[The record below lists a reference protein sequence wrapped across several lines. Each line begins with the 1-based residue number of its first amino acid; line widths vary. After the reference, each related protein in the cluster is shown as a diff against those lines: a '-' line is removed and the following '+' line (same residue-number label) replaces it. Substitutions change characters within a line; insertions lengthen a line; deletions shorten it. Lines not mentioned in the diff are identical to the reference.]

1 MNKRQKKKLY
11 KKMVGTNPPKWMKYC
26 GKCYRFVV
34 DNTGKWIVCKIGVRK
49 LYVTERYQSDHQS
62 SDRTGKIRRRNEP
75 GKKDPGSNRK
85 RISCKEDHKRRHSRI
100 FQG

>member
-49 LYVTERYQSDHQS
+49 LYVTEEGQYTKNTVNTVNTARILS
-62 SDRTGKIRRRNEP
+62 RRR
-75 GKKDPGSNRK
+75 KK
-85 RISCKEDHKRRHSRI
+85 
-100 FQG
+100 